1 MSEPVEKSVLE
12 NANQISQFREEQGYP
27 CAYNTIA
34 SHIRK
39 GTLVP
44 RRGGGF
50 APGTVLSWAKKYVQ
64 RRAID
69 VSPEADAPQE
79 QTETGYV
86 AEQSARIK
94 LRIQEQDLE
103 DKRFAAAK
111 ERGRYI
117 LAETWDAELGE
128 RARVFRIGLEKF
140 GTDMA
145 LPVAADFGG
154 EMGPALELAASLG
167 FSGEA
172 QKQAAQGIMDFILG
186 RSSFFVRRWME
197 RIDLFLDPY
206 ASDRFWTDD
215 MRAAFELYMAH
226 KDEEAEA

>member
-12 NANQISQFREEQGYP
+12 NANQISQFLEEQGYP

-145 LPVAADFGG
+145 LPVGADFGG
-154 EMGPALELAASLG
+154 EMGPALESGTVSL
-167 FSGEA
+167 S
-172 QKQAAQGIMDFILG
+172 
-186 RSSFFVRRWME
+186 
-197 RIDLFLDPY
+197 
-206 ASDRFWTDD
+206 
-215 MRAAFELYMAH
+215 
-226 KDEEAEA
+226 

>member
-12 NANQISQFREEQGYP
+12 NANQISQFLEGQGYP

-79 QTETGYV
+79 QTETG
-86 AEQSARIK
+86 
-94 LRIQEQDLE
+94 
-103 DKRFAAAK
+103 
-111 ERGRYI
+111 
-117 LAETWDAELGE
+117 
-128 RARVFRIGLEKF
+128 
-140 GTDMA
+140 
-145 LPVAADFGG
+145 
-154 EMGPALELAASLG
+154 
-167 FSGEA
+167 
-172 QKQAAQGIMDFILG
+172 
-186 RSSFFVRRWME
+186 
-197 RIDLFLDPY
+197 
-206 ASDRFWTDD
+206 
-215 MRAAFELYMAH
+215 
-226 KDEEAEA
+226 

>member
-12 NANQISQFREEQGYP
+12 NANQISQFLEEQGYP

-44 RRGGGF
+44 RRGGGV
-50 APGTVLSWAKKYVQ
+50 APGTALSWAKKYVQ

-128 RARVFRIGLEKF
+128 RDGARAGTGGLAGVFRRRAE
-140 GTDMA
+140 T
-145 LPVAADFGG
+145 GG
-154 EMGPALELAASLG
+154 ARHHG
-167 FSGEA
+167 FHSRAFFLFRPEVDGE
-172 QKQAAQGIMDFILG
+172 G
-186 RSSFFVRRWME
+186 
-197 RIDLFLDPY
+197 
-206 ASDRFWTDD
+206 
-215 MRAAFELYMAH
+215 
-226 KDEEAEA
+226 

>member
-12 NANQISQFREEQGYP
+12 NANQISQFLEGQGYP

-50 APGTVLSWAKKYVQ
+50 APGTVLSWAKNMSRGGLSTFP
-64 RRAID
+64 RRRTHHRSRRKRAT
-69 VSPEADAPQE
+69 SP
-79 QTETGYV
+79 
-86 AEQSARIK
+86 EQSARIK

>member
-1 MSEPVEKSVLE
+1 MSQPVERSVLE
-12 NANQISQFREEQGYP
+12 NANQISQFLEEQGFP

-44 RRGGGF
+44 RRGGGY

-69 VSPEADAPQE
+69 VSPDADAPQSQPE
-79 QTETGYV
+79 SGGIADQT
-86 AEQSARIK
+86 ARIK
-94 LRIQEQDLE
+94 LQIQEQDLR
-103 DKRFAAAK
+103 DKQFASAK
-111 ERGRYI
+111 ERGRYVAI
-117 LAETWDAELGE
+117 ETWDAELGE

-154 EMGPALELAASLG
+154 EMAPAMELAASLG
-167 FSGEA
+167 LSGEE
-172 QKQAAQGIMDFILG
+172 QKQAAQTVMDFIVG
-186 RSSFFVRRWME
+186 RSSLFVRRWMD
-197 RIDLFLDPY
+197 RVDLFLDPY
-206 ASDRFWTDD
+206 ASDGFWTDE
-215 MRAAFELYMAH
+215 MRAAFALYEAH
-226 KDEEAEA
+226 RGEEES